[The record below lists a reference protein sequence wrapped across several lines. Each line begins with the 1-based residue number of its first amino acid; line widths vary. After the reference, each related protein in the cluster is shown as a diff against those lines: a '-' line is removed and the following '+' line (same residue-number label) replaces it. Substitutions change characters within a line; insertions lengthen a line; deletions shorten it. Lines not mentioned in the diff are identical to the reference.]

1 MSQYMIALQCRV
13 EKAYFC
19 YTIKNG
25 LDKSYEAGVWTCD
38 PVIVKDVCGFVNK
51 LVVA

>member
-1 MSQYMIALQCRV
+1 VVDRREALITSANLTRNV
-13 EKAYFC
+13 
-19 YTIKNG
+19 